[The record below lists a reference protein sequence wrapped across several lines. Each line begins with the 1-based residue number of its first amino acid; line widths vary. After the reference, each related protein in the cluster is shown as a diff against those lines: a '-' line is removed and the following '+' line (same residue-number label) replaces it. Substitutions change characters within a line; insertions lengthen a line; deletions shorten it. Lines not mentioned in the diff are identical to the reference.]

1 MKTAVSGFALGIAM
15 AFSACSKKHTPPVQQ
30 PLPVNFVTVEEREVV
45 EWDEFTGRM
54 EAVESVEIR
63 PRVSGYLTEILFKA
77 GAIVKKGDPL
87 FVIDPRP
94 YQADQDRAAAE
105 LERAAAQLKLAQIE
119 LDRAKELREKNTI
132 SASEFDI
139 KSANFQMAT
148 AAHRSME
155 AAHAAAALNLEFTRI
170 SAPIDGRVSDERI
183 TVGNLVQPGSGPD
196 SVLTTIVSIDPIYVF
211 VDADENSLLKYLRL
225 SEEGKRPSARE
236 AEVPAWVQLG
246 NETGFPHKGMID
258 FVDNR
263 LDASTG
269 TMRARVV
276 LKSWNTLLT
285 PGYFVRVRVEGSKRA
300 PAALVDDQ
308 VISSQQG
315 VKFAYVIR
323 PDHTIERRNLDT
335 GQIFEGKRIVRSG
348 LKAGERVVS
357 TRLQMLQPGMTV
369 QPITQTPPPVAETPA
384 AAAR

>member
-1 MKTAVSGFALGIAM
+1 MGCSEKHAV
-15 AFSACSKKHTPPVQQ
+15 PPPQ
-30 PLPVNFVTVEEREVV
+30 PLPVNFITVEEREVV

-63 PRVSGYLTEILFKA
+63 PRVAGYLTEVLFKA

-94 YQADQDRAAAE
+94 YQADFDRATAE
-105 LERAAAQLKLAQIE
+105 LERTAAQLKLAQIE

-139 KSANFQMAT
+139 KSANFQVAT
-148 AAHRSME
+148 AAHRSAE
-155 AAHAAAALNLEFTRI
+155 AARASAALNLEFTRI

-300 PAALVDDQ
+300 PAALVDDK
-308 VISSQQG
+308 VINSQQG
-315 VKFAYVIR
+315 VKFAYVIKA
-323 PDHTIERRNLDT
+323 DNTIERRNLEA

-357 TRLQMLQPGMTV
+357 TRLQMLQPGMPV
-369 QPITQTPPPVAETPA
+369 QPIPEVPATAAGQPA
-384 AAAR
+384 AK

>member
-1 MKTAVSGFALGIAM
+1 MAISGIALG
-15 AFSACSKKHTPPVQQ
+15 SALILMGCSEKHAVPPPQ
-30 PLPVNFVTVEEREVV
+30 PLPVNFITVEEREVV

-63 PRVSGYLTEILFKA
+63 PRVAGYLTEVLFKA

-94 YQADQDRAAAE
+94 YQADFDRATAE
-105 LERAAAQLKLAQIE
+105 LERTAAQLKLAQIE

-139 KSANFQMAT
+139 KSANFQVAT
-148 AAHRSME
+148 AAHRSAE
-155 AAHAAAALNLEFTRI
+155 AARASAALNLEFTRI

-300 PAALVDDQ
+300 PAALVDDK
-308 VISSQQG
+308 VINSQQG
-315 VKFAYVIR
+315 VKFAYVIKA
-323 PDHTIERRNLDT
+323 DNTIERRNLEA

-357 TRLQMLQPGMTV
+357 TRLQMLQPGMPV
-369 QPITQTPPPVAETPA
+369 QPIPEVPATAAGQPA
-384 AAAR
+384 AK